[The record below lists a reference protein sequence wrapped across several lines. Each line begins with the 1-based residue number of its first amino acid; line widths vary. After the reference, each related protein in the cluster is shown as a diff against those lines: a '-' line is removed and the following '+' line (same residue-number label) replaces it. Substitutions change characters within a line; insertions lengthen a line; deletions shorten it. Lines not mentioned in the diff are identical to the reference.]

1 MIRHQAGITFKRLRT
16 LDKTAGGLHE
26 TDQLDFRFQF
36 PCHAAIPHK
45 VGDFDLKRVPRLLVE
60 RVPADRAI
68 VREGMTR
75 ALSPVA

>member
-1 MIRHQAGITFKRLRT
+1 M
-16 LDKTAGGLHE
+16 DKTAGGLHE
-26 TDQLDFRFQF
+26 TDQLDFRFQL
-36 PCHAAIPHK
+36 PCHAAVPHK